1 MRVTEEGI
9 WQTVIQPGPLMSD
22 QARLM
27 EKETQI
33 IVLLRAL
40 RYAAFSDEELRSLLA
55 LLRSS
60 ADDAEKIVCLR
71 QVRCQLLNRLHAQQQ
86 VLDDLDNY
94 VDAMRRANG

>member
-1 MRVTEEGI
+1 MGVTEEGI

-27 EKETQI
+27 EEETQI

-40 RYAAFSDEELRSLLA
+40 RSAAFSDEELRSLLA
-55 LLRSS
+55 LLRSGS
-60 ADDAEKIVCLR
+60 EDAEKIIRLR
-71 QVRCQLLNRLHAQQQ
+71 QVRCRLLNRLHAQQQ

-94 VDAMRRANG
+94 IDAMRRANG